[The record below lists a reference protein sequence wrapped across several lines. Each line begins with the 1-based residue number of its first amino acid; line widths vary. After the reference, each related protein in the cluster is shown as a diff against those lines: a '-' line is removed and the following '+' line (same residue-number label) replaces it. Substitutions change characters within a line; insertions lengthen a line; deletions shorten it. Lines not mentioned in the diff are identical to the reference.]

1 MIKMMNASDRRSF
14 LGMIFA
20 AAAGLAAIP
29 SRLESQQPAK
39 RPPYPDQKP
48 GENEPEVKPDPHALL
63 KENQK
68 NIKKDVERLV
78 ELAEDLKKEVDK
90 TDSADVLSLQ
100 MVKKAEEIE
109 KLARQIKNLARG

>member
-1 MIKMMNASDRRSF
+1 MIRMMNASDRGSF

-20 AAAGLAAIP
+20 GAAGLAAVP

-78 ELAEDLKKEVDK
+78 ELAEDLKKEVN
-90 TDSADVLSLQ
+90 TTNSPALLSLQ
-100 MVKKAEEIE
+100 LLHNAEEI
-109 KLARQIKNLARG
+109 

>member
-14 LGMIFA
+14 LGMIFT

-29 SRLESQQPAK
+29 SRLESQQPPK

-63 KENQK
+63 KDNQK